1 MADELLRTKLMPP
14 PGHGHLVTRDRL
26 IRNMTDGTRLPL
38 TLVVAPAGS
47 GKTSLVRSWRAS
59 DAGQSTPLAWVALDE
74 HDNDPVRFWRYAIAA
89 LETLEPDLGESA
101 RSYLDA
107 HQGASVQPALVS
119 LINALAELDGHLVLA
134 LDDYHVIGSTD
145 IHEQL
150 TFLIENLPATL
161 RLLLISRA
169 DPPLPLARWRAR
181 GQMLEIRDA
190 DLRFT
195 DAEASDLLGADLTA
209 ELDHQQVAALT
220 ERTEGWAAGL
230 HLAALALRSRDDPD
244 DFLQTFSGSH
254 HYVLTYLAED
264 VIDHQPPEVQTF
276 LLNTSILDQLSG
288 SLCDAVNEGQGGAD
302 VLTYLVSINLF
313 TTPLDD
319 SGTWYRY
326 HHLFADV
333 LRHRLRQRHPEIIPE
348 LHRRASAWYNNNGL
362 TTQAIDHALKAG
374 DTDLAARL
382 IQSVSRDTLTRGE
395 ARLVR
400 RWLDS
405 LPPETL
411 NRSMRMLL
419 AGGWSQLLTGP
430 VDEVERWIT
439 AAENARAN
447 DPDVDEEDFL
457 GEVAA
462 MKALVYSFKGK
473 VNETIAQ
480 AEEALKHITDA
491 DVGIRGLVA
500 MSLGQAHRFNGND
513 EASAKAYREA
523 IQLGLQSNNLYT
535 AIDSMADLGVVLMR
549 RGKLREANEM
559 FRRAQQELIERNAT
573 HLPVAGAVAT
583 IWPEILYE
591 MNDAESSQTLA
602 QRGLELG
609 IQGAKSD
616 LILNGHRSLGSA
628 YWLMGRWDEAIEENR
643 RSAEVS
649 RAYGLVHTTV
659 VTEARIAHIEF
670 TRGNLKAAQEW
681 AATYRHDPDLPGFA
695 REVSELMLARI
706 CIASG
711 DPGSALTILEPLEQP
726 AREVGRIRSLM
737 PILNLQA
744 LAHNALGDQDTALN
758 KLGDSLGYAAP
769 EGFISL
775 FLNEGEA
782 MSALLRVAVAHGI
795 QTSFASELL
804 ALFDRRDPTD
814 DTAPGQQDLIEPLS
828 DREQAVLR
836 LMCAGLSAPEIAN
849 ELYVAAST
857 VRTHLKN
864 IYRKLDVHSRDQ
876 AIARAGELNLV

>member
-14 PGHGHLVTRDRL
+14 PGHGNLVARDRL
-26 IRNMTDGTRLPL
+26 LRNMTDGIRLPL
-38 TLVVAPAGS
+38 TLIVAPAGS
-47 GKTSLVRSWRAS
+47 GKTSLVRSWRTS
-59 DAGQSTPLAWVALDE
+59 EAGRATPLAWVALDE
-74 HDNDPVRFWRYAIAA
+74 NDNDPVRFWRYVIAA
-89 LETLEPDLGESA
+89 LETLVPDVGESA

-107 HQGASVQPALVS
+107 TRRSSVQPALVS
-119 LINALAELDGHLVLA
+119 LINTITELDGHQVLA
-134 LDDYHVIGSTD
+134 LDDYHVIETRE
-145 IHEQL
+145 IHEQV
-150 TFLIENLPATL
+150 TFFIENLPASL

-181 GQMLEIRDA
+181 GQMMEIRDA

-195 DAEASDLLGADLTA
+195 ETEASELLGS
-209 ELDHQQVAALT
+209 ELDARLSQSQIATLT

-230 HLAALALRSRDDPD
+230 HLAGLALRGREDAG

-254 HYVLTYLAED
+254 HFVLTYLAED
-264 VIDHQPPEVQTF
+264 VIDHQPAHIQKF

-288 SLCDAVNEGQGGAD
+288 PLCDAVTGSQGGVE
-302 VLTYLVSINLF
+302 VLRELASINLF
-313 TTPLDD
+313 TLPLDD
-319 SGTWYRY
+319 NGIWYRY

-333 LRHRLRQRHPEIIPE
+333 LRHRLRQSSPEIIPQ
-348 LHRRASAWYNNNGL
+348 LHRCASGWYEKNGL
-362 TTQAIDHALKAG
+362 TGQAIDHALKAE
-374 DTDLAARL
+374 DPDLAARL

-405 LPPETL
+405 LPPNIL
-411 NRSMRMLL
+411 NASMRMLL

-430 VDEVERWIT
+430 VDDVERWIT
-439 AAENARAN
+439 AAERARSI

-462 MKALVYSFKGK
+462 LKALVYSFKGM
-473 VNETIAQ
+473 VDETIVQ
-480 AEEALKHITDA
+480 AEEALKYITDA
-491 DVGIRGLVA
+491 DVGIRGLVS

-523 IQLGLQSNNLYT
+523 IELGLQSDNLYT
-535 AIDSMADLGVVLMR
+535 AIDSMSDLGVVLMR

-559 FRRAQQELIERNAT
+559 FRRAQQVLIDRNAT

-591 MNDAESSQTLA
+591 MNDPETSLNLA
-602 QRGLELG
+602 RRGLELG
-609 IQGAKSD
+609 RQGAKTD

-628 YWLMGRWDEAIEENR
+628 YWMMGRWDEAIEENR

-649 RAYGLVHTTV
+649 ESYGLIHTTR

-681 AATYRHDPDLPGFA
+681 AARYRPDPDLPGFS
-695 REVSELMLARI
+695 REVSELMLARV
-706 CIASG
+706 CVASG
-711 DPGSALTILEPLEQP
+711 DPGSALAILEPLEQP
-726 AREVGRIRSLM
+726 ARTGGRIRSVM

-744 LAHNALGDQDTALN
+744 LAHHALGDQRTALI
-758 KLGDSLGYAAP
+758 KLGESLGYAAP

-775 FLNEGEA
+775 FLNEGQA
-782 MSALLRVAVAHGI
+782 MAALLRVAVAQGI

-804 ALFDRRDPTD
+804 EQFGARDAASSSGSGED
-814 DTAPGQQDLIEPLS
+814 ELIEPLS

-836 LMCAGLSAPEIAN
+836 LMCAGLSAPEIAS

-876 AIARAGELNLV
+876 AIAKAREISLV